1 MLLGFGF
8 WEILHIIPYF
18 GSQSQRLISQEI
30 NSLLKANSLTLNFNT
45 LKQLCSIKKIFNFS
59 GFGRPVIAMHIYWQ
73 IRIVVRNLLQ
83 SKLHIYPQVI
93 RFWSKECWG
102 SWRKN
107 TVSHTHII
115 QPRWDK
121 HINGQTSS
129 LPILWEIITHNSS
142 SLSSHT
148 FNLSFSY
155 TLSLYIHLPHSLK
168 I

>member
-1 MLLGFGF
+1 MLLFLGF
-8 WEILHIIPYF
+8 WEIMLIIPYF
-18 GSQSQRLISQEI
+18 GNQSQRLISKEI

-45 LKQLCSIKKIFNFS
+45 LKQLYSIKKIFNFS

-73 IRIVVRNLLQ
+73 ILTVVRNLLQ

-93 RFWSKECWG
+93 RFWFKECWG
-102 SWRKN
+102 SWKKN

-121 HINGQTSS
+121 HINGQTSF

-155 TLSLYIHLPHSLK
+155 TLSLYLHLPHSLK

>member
-1 MLLGFGF
+1 
-8 WEILHIIPYF
+8 
-18 GSQSQRLISQEI
+18 
-30 NSLLKANSLTLNFNT
+30 
-45 LKQLCSIKKIFNFS
+45 
-59 GFGRPVIAMHIYWQ
+59 MHISWQ
-73 IRIVVRNLLQ
+73 IRTVVRNLLQ
-83 SKLHIYPQVI
+83 SKLDIYPQVI
-93 RFWSKECWG
+93 RFWFKECWG
-102 SWRKN
+102 SWKKN